1 MILSTP
7 LSEELVRSLRVGDT
21 VRLNGIIYT
30 GRDEVHRRALEMHER
45 GEKLPVDLRDAALFH
60 CGPIMKNEGSEWKV
74 LAAGPTTSA
83 RMNALEPKFIEIF
96 GVRAIIGKG
105 GMSRQTVDAMK
116 RFGCVYLAV
125 TGGAAVTTAKSI
137 KKVVGVEWF
146 DLGMPEAL
154 WIFEVKDFGPLIV
167 AIDTNGESLYEQ
179 VERNVM
185 SNLLA
190 VRQMLGLKRE

>member
-45 GEKLPVDLRDAALFH
+45 GEKLPVDLKGAALFH